1 MSKTD
6 PEHGDWGS
14 RSEALFHD
22 SRDDYDPTMA
32 DRKRVR
38 DALDRRLGQG
48 SYSSERATDLQAPA
62 SKRASR
68 WALGKLAKAGIG
80 AACLMVAGSFALTLG
95 TESLPRATPRP
106 ASTRTGAL
114 ATKTRELSGEP
125 TNRAQN
131 DDVSPSHEP
140 ADTAQSSA
148 RFDPATP
155 QVSRRRRR
163 VSHVRPPPASALSAQ
178 SPAPTLSVPEPT
190 VKKPLAIER
199 QTSARESAAET
210 RPAAAREAAAVTPN
224 AGQAAAQPI
233 PVASLSVARTATE
246 NKGPN
251 ASNAASDELAFVTR
265 IHVAMMKSQLRSVI
279 TLCAEHERRWPHG
292 TFVQEREA
300 LRTIA
305 RCGAH
310 VSGAGRGA
318 LAFFADYP
326 DSPLAARVRET
337 CSAQLTAAE

>member
-1 MSKTD
+1 VSKTD
-6 PEHGDWGS
+6 QEGGDWGS

-22 SRDDYDPTMA
+22 SRDDYDPTLA

-48 SYSSERATDLQAPA
+48 SYASKRATELQLPA

-80 AACLMVAGSFALTLG
+80 AACVMVAGSIVLTLG
-95 TESLPRATPRP
+95 TDSRPRATPRP
-106 ASTRTGAL
+106 ASIQSGAL
-114 ATKTRELSGEP
+114 AAKTRELSGEP
-125 TNRAQN
+125 TNRMQI

-140 ADTAQSSA
+140 ADTAQSYA
-148 RFDPATP
+148 KDDPATR

-163 VSHVRPPPASALSAQ
+163 VPHVPLPPASALSAQ
-178 SPAPTLSVPEPT
+178 PPTPTSSVPEPT
-190 VKKPLAIER
+190 VEKPLAIER
-199 QTSARESAAET
+199 QTSARESAAEM
-210 RPAAAREAAAVTPN
+210 RPAAARDAAVVTPN
-224 AGQAAAQPI
+224 ASQAAAQPI
-233 PVASLSVARTATE
+233 QVASPDVARTATE
-246 NKGPN
+246 NKGTN

-279 TLCAEHERRWPHG
+279 ALCAEHEHRWPHG

-310 VSGAGRGA
+310 VTGAGRGA